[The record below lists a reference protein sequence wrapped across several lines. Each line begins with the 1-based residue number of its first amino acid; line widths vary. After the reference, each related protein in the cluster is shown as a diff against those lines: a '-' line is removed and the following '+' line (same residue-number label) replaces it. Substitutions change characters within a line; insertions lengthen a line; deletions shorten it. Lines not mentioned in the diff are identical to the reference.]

1 MADNSFLSNFGQS
14 RAVLSTSVK
23 FNEVE
28 EVLVTYATRI
38 AQAAEKNL
46 RSNKFN
52 RDSNASGDLSE
63 SIRVTPVEFMGG
75 VYSIEIR
82 MLDYWKWVDD
92 GRSPGK
98 RPPISKIIQWIK
110 DKQLRLD
117 DRGTTARG
125 YKREGTLISQSR
137 KKVLMGKKK
146 VSILDATAYKI
157 ASKIAKYGTKG
168 TNFLSDA
175 VDDNKDDLVR
185 DMAKALKRDVVR
197 IINTSKNL
205 EAQ

>member
-52 RDSNASGDLSE
+52 KDSNASGDLSE
-63 SIRVTPVEFMGG
+63 SIKVTPVEFMGG

-82 MLDYWKWVDD
+82 MLDYWRWVDE
-92 GRSPGK
+92 GRKAGK
-98 RPPISKIIQWIK
+98 RPPINKIIQWIK

-117 DRGTTARG
+117 DKGTTARG

-137 KKVLMGKKK
+137 KKVLMGGKK
-146 VSILDATAYKI
+146 VSILEATAYKI
-157 ASKIAKYGTKG
+157 ASKIGKFGTIG
-168 TNFLSDA
+168 TDFLTDA
-175 VDDNKDDLVR
+175 IDDNKNDLVK

-197 IINTSKNL
+197 IIKSTNNL
-205 EAQ
+205 DAK